1 MGDFDWK
8 NMLGNIAPMLGTA
21 VGGPFGAMAGQL
33 LGNALLGDENATEA
47 QIQQA
52 MATASPETI
61 AKIKTAELQFKA
73 TMKELDIKEQ
83 DLYLKDTQDARAMA
97 TKTGLVP
104 QMVLSSLFIFGY
116 FVLVIILFSGQIKID
131 DSIRD
136 MSNILI
142 GVMTANI
149 PSIMQ
154 FWFGS
159 SHGSKTKGTG
169 VANGAK

>member
-1 MGDFDWK
+1 MGSFDWK
-8 NMLGNIAPMLGTA
+8 SVLGSVAPLLGTA
-21 VGGPFGAMAGQL
+21 VGGPFGAMAGKL
-33 LGNALLGDENATEA
+33 LGQALVGDENASEK

-52 MATASPETI
+52 LATADPATI
-61 AKIKTAELQFKA
+61 LKVKEAELKFQA
-73 TMKELDIKEQ
+73 TMKELDIKEV
-83 DLYLKDTQDARAMA
+83 DLHLKDTQNARDMA
-97 TKTGLVP
+97 IKTTLVP
-104 QMVLSSLFIFGY
+104 QMVLSAIFITGY
-116 FVLVIILFSGQIKID
+116 FILVFILFSGQIKID

-159 SHGSKTKGTG
+159 SHGSKTKSSSDMGI
-169 VANGAK
+169 K